1 MKKVNLILST
11 LFSLL
16 VSINFAQ
23 WTSVGAP
30 DFTSAGALDISLQI
44 KQNGTPIVLYRSLAT
59 DSIYAFENIS
69 NNWVQLSGLA
79 VAPTTAY
86 DPQLALDQNDIPHVI
101 YRNVNDSIFIKKWNG
116 TSWEN
121 FGSTSGYV
129 NKGNNAILKFNSLNE
144 PFVAFSNYSV
154 FGGKCSVMNLNNGAW
169 NYYISTFVTNFQAIQ
184 IDFKIASDNTLY
196 VAAKNSNGSFLSVYK
211 SNGTVWSMV
220 GPTANIANGMA
231 SFPKIAINALNVPY
245 IFYGE
250 FAFNDAATVR
260 KWNGTD
266 WELVGNSGFS
276 VSGIGFSD
284 FLIANGIPTVF
295 YQNNISQ
302 VMQFENGVW
311 STYGAVLGLG
321 NSHAL
326 AIRNDNTIFAA
337 YNNLYN
343 GYKLNV
349 KKFCTSETSQASNTI
364 CQGQNYNFGSQT
376 INTAGSYSEVF
387 INSDGCDSLVN
398 LSLTISPIYSL
409 NQSISLCAG
418 ESLQIGNSNYTQSG
432 NYQTILTSQAG
443 CDSTIYT
450 QLTILSPQVT
460 SDQQTICQGQNYNFG
475 SQTLNTAGS
484 YSEVFINSDGCD
496 SLVNLSLTIS
506 PIYSLNQSISLCA
519 GESLQIG
526 NSNYTQSGNYQTILT
541 SQAGCDSTIYTQLTI
556 LSPQVTSDQQ
566 TICQGQNY
574 NFGSQTLNTAGSYS
588 EVFINSDGCDSL
600 VNLSLTISPIYSLN
614 QSISLCAGESLQIGN
629 SNYTQSGNY
638 QTILT
643 SQAGC
648 DSTINTQLTI
658 LGPLVTSEQQTIC
671 EGNYLVYNGDTLI
684 IEADYEYVFQAQNGC
699 DSTHTIELTIETAL
713 NPIIT
718 ETDGVLST
726 SALGDN
732 FQWID
737 CNNNSAIN
745 GAVTNEYTPIN
756 DGNYAVEITKNE
768 CTWMS
773 DCFSFSTVS
782 TSQINENE
790 AYFVYPNPSNDFLKL
805 FVPKGKSI
813 ASISIMDELGRI
825 VAVREV
831 TSAANTIDL
840 LKLEGGM
847 YFLIIHET
855 LTEPT
860 ILQFQVIK

>member
-1 MKKVNLILST
+1 
-11 LFSLL
+11 
-16 VSINFAQ
+16 
-23 WTSVGAP
+23 
-30 DFTSAGALDISLQI
+30 
-44 KQNGTPIVLYRSLAT
+44 
-59 DSIYAFENIS
+59 
-69 NNWVQLSGLA
+69 
-79 VAPTTAY
+79 
-86 DPQLALDQNDIPHVI
+86 
-101 YRNVNDSIFIKKWNG
+101 
-116 TSWEN
+116 
-121 FGSTSGYV
+121 
-129 NKGNNAILKFNSLNE
+129 
-144 PFVAFSNYSV
+144 
-154 FGGKCSVMNLNNGAW
+154 
-169 NYYISTFVTNFQAIQ
+169 
-184 IDFKIASDNTLY
+184 
-196 VAAKNSNGSFLSVYK
+196 
-211 SNGTVWSMV
+211 
-220 GPTANIANGMA
+220 MA

-311 STYGAVLGLG
+311 SNYGAVLGLG

-376 INTAGSYSEVF
+376 
-387 INSDGCDSLVN
+387 
-398 LSLTISPIYSL
+398 
-409 NQSISLCAG
+409 
-418 ESLQIGNSNYTQSG
+418 
-432 NYQTILTSQAG
+432 
-443 CDSTIYT
+443 
-450 QLTILSPQVT
+450 
-460 SDQQTICQGQNYNFG
+460 
-475 SQTLNTAGS
+475 LNTAGS

-506 PIYSLNQSISLCA
+506 PIYSLNQSITLCD
-519 GESLQIG
+519 GESVQIG
-526 NSNYTQSGNYQTILT
+526 NSTYTQSGNYQTILT

-556 LSPQVTSDQQ
+556 LNPQVTSDQQ
-566 TICQGQNY
+566 TICQGQSY
-574 NFGSQTLNTAGSYS
+574 NFGSQTLNTIGSYS
-588 EVFINSDGCDSL
+588 EVFNNSEGCDSL
-600 VNLSLTISPIYSLN
+600 VNLTLTVLPTYSLN
-614 QSISLCAGESLQIGN
+614 QAISLCAGESLQIGN
-629 SNYTQSGNY
+629 STYSQSGNY

-648 DSTINTQLTI
+648 DSTINTQLTV
-658 LGPLVTSEQQTIC
+658 LSPLVTSEQQTIC

-699 DSTHTIELTIETAL
+699 DSTHTIQLTIENAL

-745 GAVTNEYTPIN
+745 GAFTNEYTPIN
-756 DGNYAVEITKNE
+756 DGNYAVEVTNNE
-768 CTWMS
+768 CTWIS
-773 DCFSFSTVS
+773 ECITFSTVS
-782 TSQINENE
+782 TSQIN
-790 AYFVYPNPSNDFLKL
+790 
-805 FVPKGKSI
+805 
-813 ASISIMDELGRI
+813 
-825 VAVREV
+825 
-831 TSAANTIDL
+831 
-840 LKLEGGM
+840 
-847 YFLIIHET
+847 
-855 LTEPT
+855 
-860 ILQFQVIK
+860 

>member
-16 VSINFAQ
+16 ASINFAQ

-44 KQNGTPIVLYRSLAT
+44 KQNGTPIVLYRSLAS
-59 DSIYAFENIS
+59 DSIYAFENI
-69 NNWVQLSGLA
+69 NNSWVQLSGLA

-154 FGGKCSVMNLNNGAW
+154 FGGKCSVMNLTGGVW
-169 NYYISTFVTNFQAIQ
+169 TYYISTFVTNFQAIQ

-311 STYGAVLGLG
+311 SNYGAVLGLG

-376 INTAGSYSEVF
+376 
-387 INSDGCDSLVN
+387 
-398 LSLTISPIYSL
+398 
-409 NQSISLCAG
+409 
-418 ESLQIGNSNYTQSG
+418 
-432 NYQTILTSQAG
+432 
-443 CDSTIYT
+443 
-450 QLTILSPQVT
+450 
-460 SDQQTICQGQNYNFG
+460 
-475 SQTLNTAGS
+475 LNTAGS

-506 PIYSLNQSISLCA
+506 PIYSLNQSITLCD
-519 GESLQIG
+519 GESVQIG
-526 NSNYTQSGNYQTILT
+526 NSTYTQSGNYQTILT

-556 LSPQVTSDQQ
+556 LNPQVTSDQQ
-566 TICQGQNY
+566 TICQGQSY
-574 NFGSQTLNTAGSYS
+574 NFGSQTLNTIGSYS
-588 EVFINSDGCDSL
+588 EVFNNSEGCDSL
-600 VNLSLTISPIYSLN
+600 VNLTLTVLPTYSLN
-614 QSISLCAGESLQIGN
+614 QAISLCAGESLQIGN
-629 SNYTQSGNY
+629 STYSQSGNY

-671 EGNYLVYNGDTLI
+671 EGNYLVYNGDTLTLGN
-684 IEADYEYVFQAQNGC
+684 EYEYVFQAQNGC
-699 DSTHTIELTIETAL
+699 DSTHTIQLTIENAL

-756 DGNYAVEITKNE
+756 DGNYAVEVTNNE
-768 CTWMS
+768 CTWIS
-773 DCFSFSTVS
+773 DCFTFSTVS

-790 AYFVYPNPSNDFLKL
+790 AYFVYPNPANDFLKL
-805 FVPKGKSI
+805 YVPKGKSI

-831 TSAANTIDL
+831 TSATNTIDL
-840 LKLEGGM
+840 LKLEDGM
-847 YFLIIHET
+847 YFLTIHET
-855 LTEPT
+855 STEPT

>member
-541 SQAGCDSTIYTQLTI
+541 SQAGCDSTI
-556 LSPQVTSDQQ
+556 
-566 TICQGQNY
+566 
-574 NFGSQTLNTAGSYS
+574 
-588 EVFINSDGCDSL
+588 
-600 VNLSLTISPIYSLN
+600 
-614 QSISLCAGESLQIGN
+614 
-629 SNYTQSGNY
+629 
-638 QTILT
+638 
-643 SQAGC
+643 
-648 DSTINTQLTI
+648 NTQLTI

>member
-30 DFTSAGALDISLQI
+30 DFTNTDAAEITLVL
-44 KQNGTPIVLYRSLAT
+44 KQNGNPVVAYQSNVTGSTYVMECVT
-59 DSIYAFENIS
+59 
-69 NNWVQLSGLA
+69 NNWI
-79 VAPTTAY
+79 
-86 DPQLALDQNDIPHVI
+86 QLASAVTPTAAYQPKITLDQNDIPHVI
-101 YRNVNDSIFIKKWNG
+101 YRNINDSIIIKKWNG

-121 FGSTSGYV
+121 FGSASGYV
-129 NKGNNAILKFNSLNE
+129 NKGNNAILKFNSLNQ

-154 FGGKCSVMNLNNGAW
+154 FGGKCSVMTLTGGVW
-169 NYYISTFVTNFQAIQ
+169 TYYISTFVTNFQAIQ
-184 IDFKIASDNTLY
+184 LDFNIASDNTAY
-196 VAAKNSNGSFLSVYK
+196 IIAQNSNGNGVSVYK
-211 SNGTVWSMV
+211 SDATAWSLV
-220 GPTANIANGMA
+220 GPSVNIANGIA
-231 SFPKIAINALNVPY
+231 NFPKITTDQLNIPY
-245 IFYGE
+245 ILYGDN
-250 FAFNDAATVR
+250 AVNIAATVR
-260 KWNGTD
+260 KWNGLD
-266 WELVGNSGFS
+266 WELVGNQGFS
-276 VSGIGFSD
+276 VTSIGFSD
-284 FLIANGIPTVF
+284 LTIVNSIPTVIF
-295 YQNNISQ
+295 QNGSSQ
-302 VMQFENGVW
+302 VMRFENGLW
-311 STYGAVLGLG
+311 STYGNILGLG

-326 AIRNDNTIFAA
+326 AIRNDNTVFAA
-337 YNNLYN
+337 YNNAYN
-343 GYKLNV
+343 GSKLNV
-349 KKFCTSETSQASNTI
+349 KKFCTSETAQASNAICQGQTYSFGSQSLNAAGSYSEVFSNSDGCDSLVNLALTILPTYSFNQSISLCDGESFQIGNSTYTQSGNYQTILTSQAGCDSTIFTQLTILSPQVTSDQQTI
-364 CQGQNYNFGSQT
+364 CQGQSYNFGSQT
-376 INTAGSYSEVF
+376 INTTGSYSEVF

-398 LSLTISPIYSL
+398 LSLTISPLYSL
-409 NQSISLCAG
+409 NQSITLCDG
-418 ESLQIGNSNYTQSG
+418 ESVQIGNSTYTQSG

-460 SDQQTICQGQNYNFG
+460 SDQQTICQGQSYNFG
-475 SQTLNTAGS
+475 SQTINTTGS
-484 YSEVFINSDGCD
+484 YSEVFINSNGCD

-506 PIYSLNQSISLCA
+506 PTYSLNQAISLCA

-526 NSNYTQSGNYQTILT
+526 NST
-541 SQAGCDSTIYTQLTI
+541 
-556 LSPQVTSDQQ
+556 
-566 TICQGQNY
+566 
-574 NFGSQTLNTAGSYS
+574 YS
-588 EVFINSDGCDSL
+588 
-600 VNLSLTISPIYSLN
+600 
-614 QSISLCAGESLQIGN
+614 
-629 SNYTQSGNY
+629 QSGNY

-648 DSTINTQLTI
+648 DSTINTQLTV
-658 LGPLVTSEQQTIC
+658 LSPLVTSEQQTIC
-671 EGNYLVYNGDTLI
+671 EGNNFIYNGDTLI

-699 DSTHTIELTIETAL
+699 DSTHTIQLTIENAL

-732 FQWID
+732 FQWIH

-756 DGNYAVEITKNE
+756 DGNYAVEVTNNQ

-773 DCFSFSTVS
+773 DCFTFSTVS
-782 TSQINENE
+782 TSQINGNE
-790 AYFVYPNPSNDFLKL
+790 AYSVYPNPANDFLTL
-805 FVPKGKSI
+805 YVPKGKSV

-831 TSAANTIDL
+831 TSAANTFDL

-847 YFLIIHET
+847 YFLTVHET
-855 LTEPT
+855 STEST

>member
-16 VSINFAQ
+16 ASINFAQ

-30 DFTSAGALDISLQI
+30 DFTNTDAAEITLVL
-44 KQNGTPIVLYRSLAT
+44 KQNGNPVVAYHSNVTGSTYVMECVT
-59 DSIYAFENIS
+59 
-69 NNWVQLSGLA
+69 NNWI
-79 VAPTTAY
+79 
-86 DPQLALDQNDIPHVI
+86 QLASAVTPTAAYQPKITLDQNDIPHVI
-101 YRNVNDSIFIKKWNG
+101 YRNINDSIIIKKWNG

-121 FGSTSGYV
+121 FGSASGYV
-129 NKGNNAILKFNSLNE
+129 NKGNNAILKFNSLNQ

-154 FGGKCSVMNLNNGAW
+154 FGGKCSVMTLTGGVW
-169 NYYISTFVTNFQAIQ
+169 TYYISTFVTNFQAIEL
-184 IDFKIASDNTLY
+184 DFNIASDNTAY
-196 VAAKNSNGSFLSVYK
+196 IIAQNSNGNGVSVYK
-211 SNGTVWSMV
+211 SDATAWSLV
-220 GPTANIANGMA
+220 GPTANIANGIA
-231 SFPKIAINALNVPY
+231 NFPKITTDQLNIPY
-245 IFYGE
+245 ILYGDN
-250 FAFNDAATVR
+250 AVNIAATVR
-260 KWNGTD
+260 KWNGLD
-266 WELVGNSGFS
+266 WELVGNQGFS
-276 VSGIGFSD
+276 VTSIGFSD
-284 FLIANGIPTVF
+284 LRIVNSIPTVIF
-295 YQNNISQ
+295 QNGSSQ
-302 VMQFENGVW
+302 VMRFENGLW
-311 STYGAVLGLG
+311 STYGNILGLG

-326 AIRNDNTIFAA
+326 AIRNDNTVFAA
-337 YNNLYN
+337 YNNAYN
-343 GYKLNV
+343 GSKLNV
-349 KKFCTSETSQASNTI
+349 KKFCTSETAQASNAI
-364 CQGQNYNFGSQT
+364 CQGQTYSFGSQSL
-376 INTAGSYSEVF
+376 NAAGSYSEVF
-387 INSDGCDSLVN
+387 SNSDGCDSLVN
-398 LSLTISPIYSL
+398 LALTILPTYSF
-409 NQSISLCAG
+409 NQSISLCDG
-418 ESLQIGNSNYTQSG
+418 ESFQIGNSTYTQSG

-443 CDSTIYT
+443 CDSTIFT

-460 SDQQTICQGQNYNFG
+460 SDQQTICQGQSYNFG
-475 SQTLNTAGS
+475 SQTINTTGS
-484 YSEVFINSDGCD
+484 YSEVFINSNGCD

-506 PIYSLNQSISLCA
+506 PTYSLNQAISLCA

-526 NSNYTQSGNYQTILT
+526 NST
-541 SQAGCDSTIYTQLTI
+541 
-556 LSPQVTSDQQ
+556 
-566 TICQGQNY
+566 
-574 NFGSQTLNTAGSYS
+574 YS
-588 EVFINSDGCDSL
+588 
-600 VNLSLTISPIYSLN
+600 
-614 QSISLCAGESLQIGN
+614 
-629 SNYTQSGNY
+629 QSGNY

-648 DSTINTQLTI
+648 DSTINTQLTV
-658 LGPLVTSEQQTIC
+658 LSPLVTSEQQTIC

-699 DSTHTIELTIETAL
+699 DSTHTIQLTIENAL

-790 AYFVYPNPSNDFLKL
+790 AYFVYPNPANDFLKL
-805 FVPKGKSI
+805 YVPKGKSI

-840 LKLEGGM
+840 LKLEDGM
-847 YFLIIHET
+847 YFLTVHET
-855 LTEPT
+855 STEPT